1 MKNLPLRLKNNR
13 FLRQKM
19 EILLSLNGLKL
30 SLMFFLF
37 SQDMKMLLFSRIFKD
52 KIVKISK
59 YIRTKKL
66 GLFLKLGYFQIILS
80 QDKMIMTKV
89 KKINAITVR
98 TRTDNSMKML
108 ASSSDYILNMLHL
121 KIITTPV
128 ISMRFSATG
137 ELTRLSNSKMF
148 KPLITKRSISIASI
162 LFKKKNKYLVN

>member
-1 MKNLPLRLKNNR
+1 
-13 FLRQKM
+13 
-19 EILLSLNGLKL
+19 
-30 SLMFFLF
+30 
-37 SQDMKMLLFSRIFKD
+37 
-52 KIVKISK
+52 
-59 YIRTKKL
+59 
-66 GLFLKLGYFQIILS
+66 
-80 QDKMIMTKV
+80 MTKV

-162 LFKKKNKYLVN
+162 LFKKKNKYLVNWWNIISSIGIIRDFSCFQRQLYSMSFILKSVDMIIIGSLNWLNRKMKKIHKDHPKELLERNHHWEQMNHLDHILKMI

>member
-1 MKNLPLRLKNNR
+1 
-13 FLRQKM
+13 
-19 EILLSLNGLKL
+19 
-30 SLMFFLF
+30 
-37 SQDMKMLLFSRIFKD
+37 
-52 KIVKISK
+52 
-59 YIRTKKL
+59 
-66 GLFLKLGYFQIILS
+66 
-80 QDKMIMTKV
+80 MIMTKV